1 MAVTVLCI
9 LFSVILSTLKFAL
22 NSEVIKSKHM
32 RYGIGAS
39 LLKNDNAFVLPAILL
54 ILNALD
60 VLSTIYGLSRGAL
73 EMNPLFSYAV
83 IPGKFLGCDILFIV
97 THAGALANEPGHR

>member
-1 MAVTVLCI
+1 
-9 LFSVILSTLKFAL
+9 
-22 NSEVIKSKHM
+22 M

-39 LLKNDNAFVLPAILL
+39 LLKNDNALVLPAILL

-83 IPGKFLGCDILFIV
+83 IPGKFLCCGILFITASIQNKLNPKARYVNITILSV
-97 THAGALANEPGHR
+97 TIIYLFVIGNNTLSILNTIL